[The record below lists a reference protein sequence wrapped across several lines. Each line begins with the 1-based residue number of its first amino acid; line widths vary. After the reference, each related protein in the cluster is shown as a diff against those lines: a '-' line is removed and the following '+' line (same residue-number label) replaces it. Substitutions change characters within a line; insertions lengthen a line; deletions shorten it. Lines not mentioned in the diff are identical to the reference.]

1 VQFRRRR
8 DVCSTQPTTPEVQSV
23 ELGGPWSKSQR
34 AAPTQTNAALLVHL
48 ECVVHLPLTGE
59 QLTANPMQLV
69 GRPKLAK
76 LLPRTAV
83 RALLEIV
90 AQDQDSKHRTA
101 WAERDLALIL
111 TGMLAGLRAEEFRQ
125 PMSAIPAPVA
135 VATGG

>member
-1 VQFRRRR
+1 M
-8 DVCSTQPTTPEVQSV
+8 
-23 ELGGPWSKSQR
+23 SQR
-34 AAPTQTNAALLVHL
+34 AAPTQTNTALLVHL

-59 QLTANPMQLV
+59 QLTANPMQLD

-76 LLPRTAV
+76 PPAQQCR
-83 RALLEIV
+83 LLETV

-101 WAERDLALIL
+101 WAERDLALSL

-125 PMSAIPAPVA
+125 ADVGDIRTGG